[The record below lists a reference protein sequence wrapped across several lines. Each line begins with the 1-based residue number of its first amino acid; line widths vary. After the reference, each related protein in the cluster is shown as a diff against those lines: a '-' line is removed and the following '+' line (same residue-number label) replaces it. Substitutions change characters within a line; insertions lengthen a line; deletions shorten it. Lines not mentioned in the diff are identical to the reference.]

1 MRAFNWRHRSVLLV
15 PFIQLGVLS
24 FAVVSSLT
32 RITDHRHHWW
42 DVLTGSA
49 IGIITLLY
57 AVSPTIDHISQT
69 DSQVT
74 TQTRQTQCFW
84 GRLNAQKSPPLPT
97 PTIP

>member
-69 DSQVT
+69 DSQVVT
-74 TQTRQTQCFW
+74 NSSVL
-84 GRLNAQKSPPLPT
+84 GGGEGGG
-97 PTIP
+97 